1 VSLMTVKSLSLK
13 GRRVVLRAD
22 YNVPVL
28 NGKVLDDE
36 RITAS
41 LDTLKYIISRGPR
54 KITIISHL
62 GRPKSFDKT
71 LSLRPVAELLAKKL
85 RKKVSFRALEDELAS
100 PSKSGLVLLENIRF
114 FHEEKENSSSFSK
127 SLASLGDVFVN
138 DAFATMHRKHASNY
152 GISKY
157 IKPAIG
163 LLVQKELSHLD
174 LSKAKRPLVIIMGGS
189 KLSTKLTF
197 IKSFISKADKVLLGG
212 AMIFTFY
219 RALGFDVGKSLYEP
233 DFVNSAAKLLK
244 SEKIVLPS
252 DVLVSRSLGAPV
264 AIKYVDCKKIPK
276 QHYGVDLGY
285 RTLLDFVKIISDS
298 KTVVWNGPLG
308 IYEVEDFRVSS
319 EDIALFLSAL
329 SSKTIVGGGDTA
341 WLVRSMGLTRKF
353 DFVSTGGGAT
363 LQFLANGT
371 LPFLELARKR

>member
-1 VSLMTVKSLSLK
+1 MTVKSLSLK

>member
-1 VSLMTVKSLSLK
+1 MSLMTVKSLSLK